1 MDNIDDKCVDN
12 YEDNCV
18 EINQNEKVDVPQWVT
33 TWAEYIL
40 NQYLSSDDLNE
51 QSINTIEQVLM
62 ASTVGDSCIDLK
74 GDVIQD
80 LSKLLVSAELAEQQV
95 APFVYDQNY
104 LYLYRYWQLEQRLA
118 QQVYRL
124 KQQTIVPVDCTKY
137 EKLLTDPFQKQALEM
152 VSRQALSMIT
162 GGPGTGKTYT
172 LARIIAVLNESNH
185 QLRIAMAAPTG
196 KAAQRMKEALQNS
209 LNDDAMLNMG
219 LDIAHLK
226 QQNTLTIHRLLGLGH
241 SAQPKYSLKKPLPY
255 DVVVID
261 EASMLDL
268 NLATML
274 FEAIPD
280 QCRLILL
287 GDAQQLASVDV
298 GMVLADLQQV
308 KALKDHHVNLVTS
321 RRFKAGAKIGDLARF
336 IQSHQC
342 SPQSSK
348 VEVLAKFEKEICR
361 ASEIQQIN
369 LAELQEDLVQ
379 LEYLNKAY
387 SDQDLKDYY
396 LKLSSGFKDYFKAL
410 NLYVRNGYQQQDVA
424 EIIQKFDDYRIL
436 AAVRHGHL
444 GLNRLNDEIEREL
457 FQHMRI
463 SRHDHWYIGRPVM
476 MTYNDY
482 QLGLSNGDIGIC
494 LRHRQFADQFE
505 VYFPSLDQW
514 FPASRLP
521 KSMQT
526 CYALSIHKSQ
536 GSEFKHTAVVLDEFA
551 SRLLSQELLYT
562 AITRAK
568 KAVSLL
574 VDTDALF
581 EAINIKTIRKTGLLN
596 KLNTLFI
603 SNI

>member
-62 ASTVGDSCIDLK
+62 ASTIGDSCIDLK
-74 GDVIQD
+74 GNVIQD

-124 KQQTIVPVDCTKY
+124 KQQTIVPADCTKY

-336 IQSHQC
+336 IQSHEC

-348 VEVLAKFEKEICR
+348 VDVLAKFEKEICR

-387 SDQDLKDYY
+387 SDQDLKAYY
-396 LKLSSGFKDYFKAL
+396 LKLSSGFTDYFKAL
-410 NLYVRNGYQQQDVA
+410 NLYVRNGYQQQDVT

-457 FQHMRI
+457 FQYMRI
-463 SRHDHWYIGRPVM
+463 SRHDLWYIGRPVM

-581 EAINIKTIRKTGLLN
+581 EAINVKTIRKTGLLN